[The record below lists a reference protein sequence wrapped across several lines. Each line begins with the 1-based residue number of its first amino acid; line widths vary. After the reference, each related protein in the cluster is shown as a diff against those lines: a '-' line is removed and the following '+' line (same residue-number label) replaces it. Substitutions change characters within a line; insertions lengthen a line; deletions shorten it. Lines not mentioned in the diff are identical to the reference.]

1 MHELGLIYQ
10 VVKTVDEIKKE
21 QSLCEVSSIT
31 LQIGEM
37 SDVVPKYIEQA
48 WLTAKENT
56 PYENTALVVEVVKA
70 RAKCLDC
77 GFEGS
82 VKSFG
87 FVCPECASQRLKI
100 ISGREFL
107 IKEISAK

>member
-48 WLTAKENT
+48 WLTAKDNT
-56 PYENTALVVEVVKA
+56 DYENTTLSVEIVKA

>member
-10 VVKTVDEIKKE
+10 VVKTVDEIKQE
-21 QSLCEVSSIT
+21 QGLTDVSSIT

-37 SDVVPKYIEQA
+37 SDVVPMFIEQA
-48 WLTAKENT
+48 WLASKDSCGYSDTDLKLEII
-56 PYENTALVVEVVKA
+56 EA
-70 RAKCLDC
+70 RAKCRDC

-87 FVCPECASQRLKI
+87 FVCPECSSQSLKI

-107 IKEISAK
+107 IKEIVAK